1 LKVNQY
7 VEDQVL
13 SDNRLA
19 FQAQF
24 KAEKL
29 TSREFLFYWS
39 DVIVFFIQYGKRVA
53 FCNSLQNKTL

>member
-1 LKVNQY
+1 
-7 VEDQVL
+7 
-13 SDNRLA
+13 LA
-19 FQAQF
+19 FQVQF